1 MKSLAAPRPQV
12 WDGLCMLVLLY
23 CSFSVPFTIAFVSAP
38 AGSGLSVLDCVD
50 IAIDALF
57 AVDILLNFLTARVG
71 PQGTL
76 VSTPHGIAALY
87 LRSWF
92 LPDFSS
98 TVPFDLGQG
107 SGNLAGMRWSA

>member
-1 MKSLAAPRPQV
+1 
-12 WDGLCMLVLLY
+12 ML
-23 CSFSVPFTIAFVSAP
+23 
-38 AGSGLSVLDCVD
+38 VLDCVD